1 MASADQRPSFAAAPN
16 EPVRVYHTVRN
27 TIVALSVVA
36 VVAATAFLGLHTAEG
51 GETAAKG
58 SADNPVRIGVVG
70 AADPQWPVFREKA
83 EEAGIHVEI
92 IDFQDYTSE
101 NPALDAGD
109 LDLNEFQH
117 LLYLADYN
125 VQNGKD
131 LQPIGGVAIY
141 PLGLYSAKVDDVD
154 EIEPGSTVAIPNDET
169 NQARAIGV
177 LKAAGLIE
185 LNGEWTAF
193 STPADIDTAR
203 SKVKVTPLKAEQ
215 VANALNDPTVAAGV
229 VNNVYVA
236 DAGLD
241 PDDAIYQDDA
251 ASEEARPYINVFV
264 ARKTDVDNDTYRR
277 LVEIFQSEDVLDR
290 LLETSKGT
298 AIVAD
303 GFSAA
308 DLQGYLADIEHDAET
323 R

>member
-1 MASADQRPSFAAAPN
+1 MADATLRPASAAGPD
-16 EPVRVYHTVRN
+16 EPVRVHHTVRD
-27 TIVALSVVA
+27 ALVSFLVVA
-36 VVAATAFLGLHTAEG
+36 FVAATAFFGLRTDG
-51 GETAAKG
+51 GGNAAAKG
-58 SADNPVRIGVVG
+58 TAGNPVRIGVVG
-70 AADPQWPVFREKA
+70 ATDPQWPVFREKA

-154 EIEPGSTVAIPNDET
+154 DIEPGSTVAIPNDET

-177 LKAAGLIE
+177 LKAAGLVE
-185 LNGEWTAF
+185 LKGDWTAF

-229 VNNVYVA
+229 INNVYVA

-264 ARKTDVDNDTYRR
+264 ARKADVDNDIYRR
-277 LVEIFQSEDVLDR
+277 LIGIFQSKDVLDR

-308 DLQGYLADIEHDAET
+308 DLQGYLADIERDAAA